1 MSEMNDPSPSSPTG
15 SDWPQRLPRRASRM
29 MVPRAL
35 ADDPGLVTVDA
46 TWGKIQPN
54 ELAAGVRTIAE
65 LELITHLR
73 AGLEL
78 VDSRRT
84 EQFSAATIVGAR
96 SLPHGELPE
105 RIGELDSS
113 RPTIFFCNG
122 PQCAAT
128 PSAVSAL
135 LNAGYPAQAILYYR
149 GGLHDWITLG
159 LPTVR
164 GGSMSLAEI

>member
-1 MSEMNDPSPSSPTG
+1 M
-15 SDWPQRLPRRASRM
+15 
-29 MVPRAL
+29 
-35 ADDPGLVTVDA
+35 
-46 TWGKIQPN
+46 
-54 ELAAGVRTIAE
+54 RTIAE
-65 LELITHLR
+65 LELITHRR
-73 AGLEL
+73 AGLAL

-84 EQFSAATIVGAR
+84 EQFSAATILGAP

-128 PSAVSAL
+128 PSAVSTL
-135 LNAGYPAQAILYYR
+135 LDAGYPAQAILYYR

-164 GGSMSLAEI
+164 GDSMSLAEI